1 MWFGCAND
9 KFGGNGTVLAVHD
22 AGCSGCWEGEG
33 EGEGIEAGGGGAGG
47 GYHAYPSV
55 GGLLAEQAVD
65 VLRRFYVRG
74 NARAPVPHRPLQ
86 VTPPVD

>member
-1 MWFGCAND
+1 VWYGCAND
-9 KFGGNGTVLAVHD
+9 KFGGNGTVLAVHQ
-22 AGCSGCWEGEG
+22 AGCSGCWEGESG
-33 EGEGIEAGGGGAGG
+33 EGDIEVGGEAAGG

-86 VTPPVD
+86 TPPVG